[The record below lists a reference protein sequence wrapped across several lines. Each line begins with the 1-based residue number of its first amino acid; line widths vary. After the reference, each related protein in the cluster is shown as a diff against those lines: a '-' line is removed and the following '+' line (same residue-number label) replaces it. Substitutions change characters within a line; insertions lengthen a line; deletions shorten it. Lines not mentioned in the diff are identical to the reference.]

1 MEKESSRY
9 IILEPC
15 MEPFADEETE
25 CLRVPKRVTQLVSKR
40 GVIRTQL
47 SNPSQVF
54 FTLCQEAT
62 GWQGYINNP
71 VLLKSSS
78 YHVTQFNKDYF
89 TLKCKF
95 TG

>member
-1 MEKESSRY
+1 MD
-9 IILEPC
+9 
-15 MEPFADEETE
+15 PFLDEETE

-62 GWQGYINNP
+62 G
-71 VLLKSSS
+71 
-78 YHVTQFNKDYF
+78 
-89 TLKCKF
+89 
-95 TG
+95 